1 MELIKFDKV
10 ARLGRRALRKRQAVA
25 KFPDIAQDK
34 LPILFANS
42 FPKSGTHLLT
52 QILAGFTNLAP
63 FSVAGL
69 APVRSFEGETG
80 ELRDPQLLKQEINQ
94 LLPGDI
100 SYGHVLAYPETVKL
114 LVGNGMA
121 AFFIFR
127 DPRDVVVSHVHYVTD
142 INAKHVHHEY
152 YTRNLVDFDQ
162 RLETSIRGLP
172 EAENPFPDIGNR
184 FAGYV
189 PWLDEDD
196 IYSLRFEELV
206 EQPNKTVSHI
216 HQFLAKRGFI
226 SQYSSHEIE
235 KTLLKGIDPQQSP
248 TFRSGKTGAWRES
261 FSPKHKEIFKGVAGN
276 LLIELGYE
284 ENQNW

>member
-1 MELIKFDKV
+1 LELIKLDNV
-10 ARLGRRALRKRQAVA
+10 ARLVRRALRKRQAVA

-52 QILAGFTNLAP
+52 QILAGFSKLAP

-69 APVRSFEGETG
+69 APVRSFEGESG
-80 ELRDPQLLKQEINQ
+80 EMRDPHLLKQEIGQ

-100 SYGHVLAYPETVKL
+100 SYGHVLAYPETIKL
-114 LVGNGMA
+114 LIADGMA

-142 INAKHVHHEY
+142 INSKHVHHAY
-152 YTRNLVDFDQ
+152 YANNLDDFDQ

-172 EAENPFPDIGNR
+172 EAENPFPDISNR
-184 FAGYV
+184 FAGYL
-189 PWLDEDD
+189 PWLDQDD
-196 IYSLRFEELV
+196 ICALRFEELV
-206 EQPNKTVSHI
+206 EQPNKAVSLI
-216 HQFLAKRGFI
+216 HQFLAKRGFS
-226 SQYSSHEIE
+226 SQYSSDETE

-261 FSPKHKEIFKGVAGN
+261 FSPRHKEIFKSVAGN
-276 LLIELGYE
+276 LLIQLGYE
-284 ENQNW
+284 EDQNW